1 MHKVFA
7 VAMGMKLMMLVRA
20 IRLRRTEIDFE
31 EVTNQTKNI
40 GSVDELI
47 VVGPRRQ

>member
-31 EVTNQTKNI
+31 EVTNQITKNM
-40 GSVDELI
+40 D
-47 VVGPRRQ
+47 RWMN